1 MEEFK
6 SYKLSEVAN
15 LSTGFPFDGSKYSKS
30 GIRVVRGDNVTI
42 GSLRWDS
49 EKLKCWSEPFSR
61 AKEYSL
67 QDGDIVIGMDGSR
80 VGRNRAQI
88 SESDL
93 PLLLAQR
100 VACIRHNEKS
110 VQDYLYYLIFNER
123 FVDYVKSVQTGTS
136 IPHIS
141 LKQIGDYEVQLPSI
155 ERQKSICRVLKSL
168 DEKIALNNR
177 INHNLEEQA
186 QALYKSWFVD
196 FEPFKDGE
204 FVDSELG
211 MIPEG
216 WRAGTIYDI
225 CDVYYGAPFNSTL
238 FNAEK
243 KGLPLIRIRDLGK
256 QEARVFTEERHPKGQ
271 LTCKGDI
278 LVSMDGEFSIY
289 IWGGEDSWIN
299 QRITRFSP
307 KPGISHYFLTETLR
321 LQLKAVESSEV
332 ATTVIHIG
340 KNDYDKFWAI
350 IPPQSVLDSF
360 YNVSEPLYL
369 QYVENLSGNQELSS
383 SRDVL
388 LPRLMS
394 GEISFTC

>member
-168 DEKIALNNR
+168 DEKIVLNNR
-177 INHNLEEQA
+177 INHNLLNVA
-186 QALYKSWFVD
+186 QEIFDSEVARIHSYTDSYKKSSLLGIADYLNGVAMQKYPTLGSEDGLPVLKIKELGQQFCDSTSDRCTKNIPDQYVVHDGDIVFSWSGTLLVD
-196 FEPFKDGE
+196 FWCGGECGLNQHLFKVSARGYPAWFAFFWTKHHLDR
-204 FVDSELG
+204 F
-211 MIPEG
+211 
-216 WRAGTIYDI
+216 
-225 CDVYYGAPFNSTL
+225 
-238 FNAEK
+238 
-243 KGLPLIRIRDLGK
+243 IRIAKDKAVTMGHIKRSDLGK
-256 QEARVFTEERHPKGQ
+256 AEVYVPDEDSLRTIDSIIDPLVAEFIGRRVETRELQLLRDSLLPELMTGH
-271 LTCKGDI
+271 LTC
-278 LVSMDGEFSIY
+278 
-289 IWGGEDSWIN
+289 
-299 QRITRFSP
+299 
-307 KPGISHYFLTETLR
+307 
-321 LQLKAVESSEV
+321 
-332 ATTVIHIG
+332 
-340 KNDYDKFWAI
+340 
-350 IPPQSVLDSF
+350 
-360 YNVSEPLYL
+360 
-369 QYVENLSGNQELSS
+369 
-383 SRDVL
+383 
-388 LPRLMS
+388 
-394 GEISFTC
+394 

>member
-177 INHNLEEQA
+177 INHNL
-186 QALYKSWFVD
+186 
-196 FEPFKDGE
+196 GE
-204 FVDSELG
+204 
-211 MIPEG
+211 
-216 WRAGTIYDI
+216 A
-225 CDVYYGAPFNSTL
+225 
-238 FNAEK
+238 
-243 KGLPLIRIRDLGK
+243 
-256 QEARVFTEERHPKGQ
+256 
-271 LTCKGDI
+271 
-278 LVSMDGEFSIY
+278 
-289 IWGGEDSWIN
+289 
-299 QRITRFSP
+299 
-307 KPGISHYFLTETLR
+307 
-321 LQLKAVESSEV
+321 
-332 ATTVIHIG
+332 
-340 KNDYDKFWAI
+340 
-350 IPPQSVLDSF
+350 
-360 YNVSEPLYL
+360 
-369 QYVENLSGNQELSS
+369 
-383 SRDVL
+383 
-388 LPRLMS
+388 
-394 GEISFTC
+394 

>member
-1 MEEFK
+1 MNVIVKFSFMEEFK

-15 LSTGFPFDGSKYSKS
+15 LSTGFPFDGSKYAKS

-177 INHNLEEQA
+177 INHNLLNLAQELFDKEIANNTYCSGSWRSASLLDIADYLNGLAMQKYPAINGELGLSVLKIKELGLQACDANSDKCTESIPEQ
-186 QALYKSWFVD
+186 YIVKDGDIIFSWSGTLLVD
-196 FEPFKDGE
+196 FWCGGICGLNQHLFKVSSDKYPDW
-204 FVDSELG
+204 F
-211 MIPEG
+211 
-216 WRAGTIYDI
+216 IYFWTKHHLDR
-225 CDVYYGAPFNSTL
+225 F
-238 FNAEK
+238 
-243 KGLPLIRIRDLGK
+243 IRIAKDKAVTMGHIKRGDLGK
-256 QEARVFTEERHPKGQ
+256 AEVVIPEDAFMKELNDEITPVISEYIER
-271 LTCKGDI
+271 
-278 LVSMDGEFSIY
+278 
-289 IWGGEDSWIN
+289 
-299 QRITRFSP
+299 R
-307 KPGISHYFLTETLR
+307 
-321 LQLKAVESSEV
+321 
-332 ATTVIHIG
+332 
-340 KNDYDKFWAI
+340 
-350 IPPQSVLDSF
+350 
-360 YNVSEPLYL
+360 
-369 QYVENLSGNQELSS
+369 VENRKLQSL
-383 SRDVL
+383 RDSL
-388 LPRLMS
+388 LPELMS
-394 GEISFTC
+394 GQITC

>member
-49 EKLKCWSEPFSR
+49 EKLKCWPEPFSR
-61 AKEYSL
+61 SKEYSL

-168 DEKIALNNR
+168 DEKIVLNNR
-177 INHNLEEQA
+177 INHNLEDFLLS
-186 QALYKSWFVD
+186 LY
-196 FEPFKDGE
+196 GRLL
-204 FVDSELG
+204 DSQCGSSTIGQVSERVYSG
-211 MIPEG
+211 GTPDTKNSDYWG
-216 WRAGTIYDI
+216 GTINWLSSGETSNHFIIDTEKRITENGVLHSSTKFASKYDVVI
-225 CDVYYGAPFNSTL
+225 ASAGQGNTRGQTSMTL
-238 FNAEK
+238 
-243 KGLPLIRIRDLGK
+243 LD
-256 QEARVFTEERHPKGQ
+256 
-271 LTCKGDI
+271 TC
-278 LVSMDGEFSIY
+278 
-289 IWGGEDSWIN
+289 IN
-299 QRITRFSP
+299 QSVI
-307 KPGISHYFLTETLR
+307 
-321 LQLKAVESSEV
+321 
-332 ATTVIHIG
+332 VIHANTYEAPIVFCSLA
-340 KNDYDKFWAI
+340 NRYDELRAISDASSIRGSLTTKMISALEIPVFPEVETFKFASQAKCI
-350 IPPQSVLDSF
+350 IDQ
-360 YNVSEPLYL
+360 
-369 QYVENLSGNQELSS
+369 VENNLRENRSLTMM
-383 SRDVL
+383 RDSL
-388 LPRLMS
+388 LPKLMRGGLS
-394 GEISFTC
+394 